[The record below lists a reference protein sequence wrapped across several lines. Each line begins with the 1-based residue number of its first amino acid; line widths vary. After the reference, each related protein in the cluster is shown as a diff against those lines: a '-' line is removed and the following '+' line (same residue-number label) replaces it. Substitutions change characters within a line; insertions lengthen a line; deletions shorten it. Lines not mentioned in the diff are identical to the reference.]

1 MVKVPAKKPPAPK
14 VSPDVLRA
22 NALRML
28 YKSYVDEWFVDNKE
42 DVGDP
47 PSQKDLADI
56 VGDFVDQYSTALLA
70 TVEASVDS
78 FLSVAVSH
86 DDDGEEDDD
95 EDDEDEDDEDE
106 DEEEG
111 DDE

>member
-1 MVKVPAKKPPAPK
+1 MAKVPAKKPPAPK
-14 VSPDVLRA
+14 VSPHVLRE
-22 NALRML
+22 NALRTL

-42 DVGDP
+42 SVGDP
-47 PSQKDLADI
+47 PSQKDVADI
-56 VGDFVDQYSTALLA
+56 VGDFVDQYSTAIFA

-78 FLSVAVSH
+78 FLSVAVTH
-86 DDDGEEDDD
+86 DDE
-95 EDDEDEDDEDE
+95 EDDEDEEDEDEDE

>member
-1 MVKVPAKKPPAPK
+1 MAKVPAKKPPAPK

-22 NALRML
+22 NALRTL

-47 PSQKDLADI
+47 PSQKDVADI

-78 FLSVAVSH
+78 FLSVAVTH
-86 DDDGEEDDD
+86 DDEEEDED
-95 EDDEDEDDEDE
+95 EDEDEDDEDE
-106 DEEEG
+106 DEDDA
-111 DDE
+111 DDEE